1 MNSSEPG
8 RLPYP
13 PVEPYASGHLEV
25 DELHRIYWETSGNP
39 QGVPV
44 VVLHG
49 GPGGGTLPA
58 HRRFFDSA
66 HYRIILFDQR
76 GAGRSLPKAEIG
88 ANTTAHLVADM
99 ERLREFL
106 GVEQWLLFGGSW
118 GATLALAY
126 GQAHP
131 QRCLGFIL
139 RGIFLGTAREIRWF
153 VHDMRVVYP
162 EAWRDFS
169 GFLPPEERA
178 DLLAGYRN
186 RLNSEDPEV
195 HLPAARAWARYE
207 ARASTLLPNPELV
220 QGMER
225 EPLALARLEAHY
237 MAHALFLEEGQLL
250 RGMDAIRQLPAI
262 LVQGRYDMVCPMAA
276 ADELARAW
284 PEAYYEVVP
293 DAGHSAFE
301 PGTLRALAGAV
312 EAFKQLLPLAAEAPQ
327 EQPPKA
333 KRPRRRGTPKS
344 QPAAQPPDDGK
355 AAHPGSAPA
364 GAENPTMREEGKSR
378 RRGSRGSRKKP
389 KEVAAKTSNPTQQE
403 I

>member
-1 MNSSEPG
+1 MNSSAPG

-44 VVLHG
+44 LFLHG
-49 GPGGGTLPA
+49 GPGAGCMPA
-58 HRRFFDSA
+58 HRQFFDPA
-66 HYRIILFDQR
+66 HFRIILFDQR

-118 GATLALAY
+118 GSTLALAY
-126 GQAHP
+126 GQAHAR
-131 QRCLGFIL
+131 RCLGFVL
-139 RGIFLGTAREIRWF
+139 LGIFLGTTDEIRWF
-153 VHDMRVVYP
+153 LHDMKMLHP
-162 EAWRDFS
+162 EAWRGFCE
-169 GFLPPEERA
+169 FLPEVERG
-178 DLLAGYRN
+178 DLLTAYRS
-186 RLNSEDPEV
+186 RLNSENAGV
-195 HLPAARAWARYE
+195 HEPAARSWARYE

-220 QGMER
+220 GGMEHDA
-225 EPLALARLEAHY
+225 LALARIEAHY
-237 MAHALFLEEGQLL
+237 LAHSLFLAEGQLL
-250 RGMDAIRQLPAI
+250 RGMGAIRDLPAI
-262 LVQGRYDMVCPMAA
+262 IVQGRYDMVCPIAA

-312 EAFKQLLPLAAEAPQ
+312 EAFKQLLPLAAEAQQDLPQ
-327 EQPPKA
+327 KA
-333 KRPRRRGTPKS
+333 KRSRRRGTPKS
-344 QPAAQPPDDGK
+344 QPDADKPADDGK
-355 AAHPGSAPA
+355 TAHPRSGAAGS
-364 GAENPTMREEGKSR
+364 ENPSAREAGKSR
-378 RRGSRGSRKKP
+378 RRGARKKS
-389 KEVAAKTSNPTQQE
+389 KDAAAKADTPVPQE